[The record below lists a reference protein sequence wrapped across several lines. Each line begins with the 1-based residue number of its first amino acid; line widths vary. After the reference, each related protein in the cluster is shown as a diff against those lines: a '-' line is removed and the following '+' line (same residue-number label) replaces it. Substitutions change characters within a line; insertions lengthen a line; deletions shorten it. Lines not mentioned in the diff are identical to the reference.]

1 MNLPNKLTVLRIVLT
16 PVFMCSLL
24 LQFPHHFLVALLLF
38 IFASVTDF
46 IDGKL
51 ARKYNQVTNFGKFLD
66 PLADKMLITAALL
79 GFMVL
84 NIGYGTVWITFIVM
98 FREFLIS
105 SLRLAA
111 VSNGKVI
118 AANAF
123 GKIKTVSQMV
133 AIIFGILAAYVLSL
147 PALQA
152 LPEFYSIGFAL
163 DMITNV
169 LLWFSAFMTLIS
181 GAVYLKQNFKFVNFS
196 K

>member
-38 IFASVTDF
+38 VFASVTDF

-66 PLADKMLITAALL
+66 PLADKMLTTAALL

-84 NIGYGTVWITFIVM
+84 NIGYGTVWITFMVM

-118 AANAF
+118 AANSF

-133 AIIFGILAAYVLSL
+133 AIIFGILAAYAGSLSIVQEL
-147 PALQA
+147 PAFEGICLA
-152 LPEFYSIGFAL
+152 M
-163 DMITNV
+163 DVVTNV
-169 LLWFSAFMTLIS
+169 LLWFSALMTLVS